1 MWSWLSEKSKLQMKK
16 KKEKKEVG
24 LRSFVSSK
32 LCYDNT
38 PNTDVHMISFR
49 GDAKLTVESCPSL
62 IDYI

>member
-1 MWSWLSEKSKLQMKK
+1 MKK
-16 KKEKKEVG
+16 KKEVG

-32 LCYDNT
+32 LCYVNT
-38 PNTDVHMISFR
+38 PNTDVHMISFQ